1 MNRCVDCNEELM
13 FSDEIACGHCY
24 QCQMAHDAYRGDF
37 SDDIFEDIAERENDD
52 ICNFDDPYES
62 ED

>member
-1 MNRCVDCNEELM
+1 M
-13 FSDEIACGHCY
+13 FSDEISCGHCY

-62 ED
+62 EDF